1 MSRCDIL
8 IESNINKDTFV
19 AASVSTPVILEYY
32 LTVLEEEIYGDD
44 FFSSM
49 LKTMGTYG
57 AANTILRMVFKVY
70 LSTLHLGMEFFET
83 DRNMGTVHAVVH
95 KLKKEEIE
103 ENLSHKEDYVV
114 VDLTAAAKSND
125 AQDIIIKTGEK

>member
-19 AASVSTPVILEYY
+19 AASVSTPVILEHY

-57 AANTILRMVFKVY
+57 RELLTKTIIL
-70 LSTLHLGMEFFET
+70 
-83 DRNMGTVHAVVH
+83 
-95 KLKKEEIE
+95 
-103 ENLSHKEDYVV
+103 
-114 VDLTAAAKSND
+114 
-125 AQDIIIKTGEK
+125 